1 MKKIFFSMMLCI
13 IVTVALVGC
22 GKNSTEDNGGTNGT
36 GGSEN
41 GASAEEVPAVE
52 VADAA
57 ELLTNVW
64 NTYEEADKFPIG
76 GGDYE
81 NMVSDVPGKFDVS
94 KAEDMDSMLGFPAG
108 SVAQIDDAASML
120 HMMNANTFTAGAY
133 HISDSGEVQAVA
145 DALKDN
151 IVNRQWICGFPD
163 TLIVA
168 SVGNEYVVSAFG
180 NAEIIET
187 FKTKLQAEY
196 EMTEI
201 LHEENLVQ

>member
-1 MKKIFFSMMLCI
+1 MKKSFFSMMLCI
-13 IVTVALVGC
+13 IVATALVGC
-22 GKNSTEDNGGTNGT
+22 GKNGATNGT
-36 GGSEN
+36 GGSED
-41 GASAEEVPAVE
+41 GASVEEVPAVE

-81 NMVSDVPGKFDVS
+81 NMTADVPGKFDVT

-108 SVAQIDDAASML
+108 SAEQIDDAASML

>member
-1 MKKIFFSMMLCI
+1 MKKMIFSMMLCMI
-13 IVTVALVGC
+13 MAASLMGC
-22 GKNSTEDNGGTNGT
+22 GK
-36 GGSEN
+36 EN
-41 GASAEEVPAVE
+41 GDGNGSGSSANAGEAAAVD
-52 VADAA
+52 VADAT

-81 NMVSDVPGKFDVS
+81 NMTSDVPGAFDVS
-94 KAEDMDSMLGFPAG
+94 KAEDLDAMLGFPAG
-108 SVAQIDDAASML
+108 SAAQIDDAASML

-133 HISDSGEVQAVA
+133 HLTDSGEVQAVA

-168 SVGNEYVVSAFG
+168 SVGNEYIVSVFG
-180 NAEIIET
+180 NAEIVET

-196 EMTEI
+196 GMTEI

>member
-1 MKKIFFSMMLCI
+1 MKKMIFSMMLCMI
-13 IVTVALVGC
+13 MAVSLMGC
-22 GKNSTEDNGGTNGT
+22 GK
-36 GGSEN
+36 EN
-41 GASAEEVPAVE
+41 GDGNGSGSSANAGEAAAVD
-52 VADAA
+52 VADAT

-81 NMVSDVPGKFDVS
+81 NMTSDVPGAFDVS
-94 KAEDMDSMLGFPAG
+94 KAEDLDAMLGVPAG
-108 SVAQIDDAASML
+108 SAAQIDDAASML

-133 HISDSGEVQAVA
+133 HLTDSGKVQAVA

-168 SVGNEYVVSAFG
+168 SVGNEYIVSAFG
-180 NAEIIET
+180 NAEIVET